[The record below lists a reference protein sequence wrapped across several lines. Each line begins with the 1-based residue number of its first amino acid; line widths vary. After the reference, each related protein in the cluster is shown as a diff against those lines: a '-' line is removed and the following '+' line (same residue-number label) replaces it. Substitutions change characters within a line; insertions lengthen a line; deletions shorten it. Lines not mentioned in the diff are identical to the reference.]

1 MASDSSYEQ
10 LYKIVLIGDSGVGKS
25 CIVSMYVKGV
35 FPQTKGTTI
44 GVEFASK
51 NITLSKGT
59 KVKAQIW
66 DTAGQER
73 YLAITSAHYRRAIG
87 ALVVYDICK

>member
-1 MASDSSYEQ
+1 MAESTYDQ

-25 CIVSMYVKGV
+25 CMVARY
-35 FPQTKGTTI
+35 TKGIFPKQKGNTI

-59 KVKAQIW
+59 RVKA
-66 DTAGQER
+66 
-73 YLAITSAHYRRAIG
+73 
-87 ALVVYDICK
+87 